1 MLKIYSAENMVDAQL
16 FKDTLESDGIEALI
30 KGGYLSGAVGELP
43 PAGLIA
49 VWIIEDFQEKRAK
62 ALLTAFE
69 SQRQKNNND
78 IYCGKCGNKNPG
90 SFELCWSCG
99 HQISLGL

>member
-1 MLKIYSAENMVDAQL
+1 MVDAQL
-16 FKDTLESDGIEALI
+16 FKDILESDGIEALI

-43 PAGLIA
+43 PAGLIS
-49 VWIIEDFQEKRAK
+49 VWIVEDFQASRAK
-62 ALLTAFE
+62 ELLSQFE
-69 SQRQKNNND
+69 KQRLKTNND

-99 HQISLGL
+99 QQLSLGL